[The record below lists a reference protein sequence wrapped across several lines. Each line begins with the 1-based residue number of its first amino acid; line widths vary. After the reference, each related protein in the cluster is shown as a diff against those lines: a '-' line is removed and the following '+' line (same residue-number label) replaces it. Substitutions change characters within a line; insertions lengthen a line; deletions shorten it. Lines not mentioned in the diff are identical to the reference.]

1 MLTVLSKSL
10 EYVSNEIKIK
20 MRNSLNLKWVQIV
33 FRVSRKNLT
42 VRERLKG
49 PVYQGQADS
58 IVDVTQRMLHS
69 KILSD
74 MVKQNVQ
81 KVERKVVKNRSGH

>member
-1 MLTVLSKSL
+1 M
-10 EYVSNEIKIK
+10 Y
-20 MRNSLNLKWVQIV
+20 
-33 FRVSRKNLT
+33 RVSRKSLT

-49 PVYQGQADS
+49 PVNQGQADS
-58 IVDVTQRMLHS
+58 IVAVTQRMLHS

-81 KVERKVVKNRSGH
+81 KVERKVVKNLSGH